1 MSVFRK
7 PYAALYDLLYREK
20 DYPAE
25 CDFLERLFVRHARRQ
40 VRSLLDLGCGTG
52 GHALLFA
59 GRGLRVAGVDRSPTM
74 LRIARA
80 KARAGPGPGRVKF
93 FPGDVRAVRLGR
105 RFDAVV
111 ALFAVM
117 GYQIADADFVASV
130 RTAAV
135 HLVPG
140 GLFAFDVWYGPAV
153 LASPPGARE
162 KTVRDGARL
171 VRRRTDCEVD
181 ALAQVVQVR
190 FGTTVREGR
199 RTISRGEETHPM
211 RFFFPREL
219 GLLVRA
225 AGLEPTAIVPFLDD
239 AGTPGADTWNVTVVA
254 TRPYV
259 ASRGRRPT
267 QTR

>member
-1 MSVFRK
+1 VSVFRK
-7 PYAALYDLLYREK
+7 PYASLYDLLYREK
-20 DYPAE
+20 DYPGE
-25 CDFLERLFVRHARRQ
+25 CDFLQRLFARHARRQ

-80 KARAGPGPGRVKF
+80 KTGAGTGSVAF
-93 FPGDVRAVRLGR
+93 FQGDVRTVRLGR

-117 GYQIADADFVASV
+117 GYQTENEDFVAAV

-135 HLVPG
+135 HLAPG
-140 GLFAFDVWYGPAV
+140 GVFAFDVWFGPAV
-153 LASPPGARE
+153 LANPPGARE
-162 KTVRDGARL
+162 KTVKDGTRL
-171 VRRRTDCEVD
+171 VRRRTDCVID
-181 ALAQVVQVR
+181 ALGQVVQVR
-190 FGTTVREGR
+190 FATTVRAGR
-199 RTISRGEETHPM
+199 RTISNGEETHPM

-219 GLLVRA
+219 ELLVRS
-225 AGLEPTAIVPFLDD
+225 AGLELAAIVPFLDE
-239 AGTPGADTWNVTVVA
+239 AGTPGPDTWNVTVVA
-254 TRPYV
+254 TRPY
-259 ASRGRRPT
+259 AAPAGLRPT

>member
-7 PYAALYDLLYREK
+7 PYASLYDLLYREK
-20 DYPAE
+20 DYLGE
-25 CDFLERLFVRHARRQ
+25 CDFLERLFARHARRE

-59 GRGLRVAGVDRSPTM
+59 GRGYRVAGVDRSPTM

-80 KARAGPGPGRVKF
+80 KAGAVTGAGSAAF
-93 FPGDVRAVRLGR
+93 SLGDVRTVRLGR

-117 GYQIADADFVASV
+117 GYQIADADFVAAV

-135 HLVPG
+135 HLAPG
-140 GLFAFDVWYGPAV
+140 GLFVFDVWYGPAV

-162 KTVRDGARL
+162 KTVKDGARL

-181 ALAQVVQVR
+181 AFAQVVQVR

-199 RTISRGEETHPM
+199 RTISSGEETHPM

-225 AGLEPTAIVPFLDD
+225 AGLEPAAIVPFTDE
-239 AGTPGADTWNVTVVA
+239 AGTPGTDTWNVTVVA
-254 TRPYV
+254 TRPYA
-259 ASRGRRPT
+259 ASGGRRPT

>member
-7 PYAALYDLLYREK
+7 PYASLYDLLYREK

-25 CDFLERLFVRHARRQ
+25 CDFLERLFARHARRP

-59 GRGLRVAGVDRSPTM
+59 GRGCRVTGVDRSPTM

-80 KARAGPGPGRVKF
+80 KAGRSVGSVAF
-93 FPGDVRAVRLGR
+93 FPGDVRTARLGR

-117 GYQIADADFVASV
+117 GYQTSDGDFVAAA

-135 HLVPG
+135 HLAPG
-140 GLFAFDVWYGPAV
+140 GVFIFDVWFGPAV
-153 LASPPGARE
+153 LTSPPGTRE
-162 KTVRDGARL
+162 KTVKDGARL
-171 VRRRTDCEVD
+171 VRRRTDCEID
-181 ALAQVVQVR
+181 TLGQVVQVR

-199 RTISRGEETHPM
+199 RTISSGEETHPM
-211 RFFFPREL
+211 RYFFPREL

-225 AGLEPTAIVPFLDD
+225 AGLELAAIVPFLDEE
-239 AGTPGADTWNVTVVA
+239 GSPGPDTWNVAVVA
-254 TRPYV
+254 TKPYT
-259 ASRGRRPT
+259 APGGCRPT